1 MREPSFWWRSAGT
14 EARALAPVAAA
25 YGAVAALRMARR
37 GRPAGIPV
45 ICVGNFTVGGAG
57 KTPTVLAVG
66 RILMNAGK
74 RVVFLSRGYGGSL
87 TGPVRVDSVGHTA
100 AEVGDEPLLLARLAP
115 TIVSADRIAGADMAR
130 ALGASIIV
138 MDDGFQNPSLTKD
151 LSIVVVDGGRGI
163 GNGRVIPA
171 GPLRAPLRR
180 QIQHAQA
187 LIVLGKPSEY
197 CAPAVAAAREHGI
210 PVLQGGLEAEAD
222 AVSALTGQRVL
233 AFAGIG
239 SPAKFFATLAEAGI
253 PAPVKQAF
261 PDHHRYTPAEA
272 DALVTRAGRE
282 NLQLVTTEKDLIRIA
297 RDPDLA
303 ALANVTCAL
312 PVTVELE
319 DEDVLRELLLAKAR

>member
-1 MREPSFWWRSAGT
+1 
-14 EARALAPVAAA
+14 
-25 YGAVAALRMARR
+25 MARR

-45 ICVGNFTVGGAG
+45 ICIGNFTVGGAG
-57 KTPTVLAVG
+57 KTPTALAVG

-87 TGPVRVDSVGHTA
+87 TGPVRVDAVRHTA
-100 AEVGDEPLLLARLAP
+100 AEVGDEPLLLARLTS
-115 TIVSADRIAGADMAR
+115 TIVAADRIAGAEMAR

-151 LSIVVVDGGRGI
+151 LSIIVVDGGRGI

-180 QIQHAQA
+180 QVQHAQA

-197 CAPAVAAAREHGI
+197 CAPAVAAAQEHGI
-210 PVLQGGLEAEAD
+210 PVLPGGLEAEAD
-222 AVSALTGQRVL
+222 AVSALAGQRVL

-253 PAPVKQAF
+253 PAPVKQSF

-272 DALVTRAGRE
+272 EALVTRAARE
-282 NLQLVTTEKDLIRIA
+282 NLQLITTEKDLIRIA
-297 RDPDLA
+297 RDPELA

-319 DEDVLRELLLAKAR
+319 DENALRELLLAKAR